1 MELSIWFSPK
11 SMLLSIR
18 FSPIL
23 KYLVI
28 YTLHN
33 IHSDACLHSL
43 LPQLNNIDPENIRIR
58 RTVSRKIAC
67 IVVRKIA
74 CILATLTVNFI
85 LSSMNLQRIWDVGR
99 MGGAGVIIS
108 DRMSYRNHYMCS
120 GEATS
125 ILYSS
130 SYFLCIQKC
139 HIREMPASRV
149 CCVN

>member
-11 SMLLSIR
+11 DMLLSIR

-28 YTLHN
+28 YSLHN

-74 CILATLTVNFI
+74 CILAILAVNFI
-85 LSSMNLQRIWDVGR
+85 LSSMNLQRIWEVGR
-99 MGGAGVIIS
+99 GWG
-108 DRMSYRNHYMCS
+108 D
-120 GEATS
+120 
-125 ILYSS
+125 
-130 SYFLCIQKC
+130 
-139 HIREMPASRV
+139 
-149 CCVN
+149 

>member
-11 SMLLSIR
+11 GMLLSIR

-28 YTLHN
+28 NTLHN

-74 CILATLTVNFI
+74 CILATLAVNFI
-85 LSSMNLQRIWDVGR
+85 LSSMNLQRIWEVGR
-99 MGGAGVIIS
+99 GWG
-108 DRMSYRNHYMCS
+108 D
-120 GEATS
+120 
-125 ILYSS
+125 
-130 SYFLCIQKC
+130 
-139 HIREMPASRV
+139 
-149 CCVN
+149 

>member
-11 SMLLSIR
+11 GMLLSIR

-28 YTLHN
+28 NTLHN

-67 IVVRKIA
+67 IVGMYTSDPSGQFYS
-74 CILATLTVNFI
+74 LQYE
-85 LSSMNLQRIWDVGR
+85 SSTYL
-99 MGGAGVIIS
+99 GGW
-108 DRMSYRNHYMCS
+108 
-120 GEATS
+120 
-125 ILYSS
+125 
-130 SYFLCIQKC
+130 
-139 HIREMPASRV
+139 
-149 CCVN
+149 

>member
-43 LPQLNNIDPENIRIR
+43 LSQLNDMDPEPHAY
-58 RTVSRKIAC
+58 TD
-67 IVVRKIA
+67 
-74 CILATLTVNFI
+74 TLT
-85 LSSMNLQRIWDVGR
+85 
-99 MGGAGVIIS
+99 
-108 DRMSYRNHYMCS
+108 
-120 GEATS
+120 
-125 ILYSS
+125 YSNK
-130 SYFLCIQKC
+130 Y
-139 HIREMPASRV
+139 V
-149 CCVN
+149 